1 MKSNDYVDDD
11 FETVIQQ
18 TLPFFLLLMY
28 LVPVFRLI
36 SRIVSEKET
45 KAREGM
51 KMMGLKDFPY
61 WLSWFVYYF
70 TIMTLISLVSLL
82 IVAGSVFE
90 YSNKGY
96 VFLFFWLYG
105 ASLFGF
111 SVFVSS
117 LFFRARV
124 ASISGTLL
132 YFISSFADAAVA
144 DTSVSEG
151 AKTAA
156 SLLPTVS
163 IYRGCNNLGK
173 YEASGIGVT
182 SENASDLYENYRFS
196 TTMWTLTVSFIIL
209 TLLGLYLDNVLPSA
223 YGVRKPWYFLFT
235 KSYWAGY
242 DKDELEKRK

>member
-1 MKSNDYVDDD
+1 MAVAPMKSNKYVKDD
-11 FETVIQQ
+11 FGEVIQQ

-51 KMMGLKDFPY
+51 KMMGLTDFPY

-70 TIMTLISLVSLL
+70 LIMTIISLVSLL
-82 IVAGSVFE
+82 LVARNVFE
-90 YSNKGY
+90 FSNKGFI
-96 VFLFFWLYG
+96 FLFFWLYG

-111 SVFVSS
+111 SLLISS
-117 LFFRARV
+117 MFSRARV

-132 YFISSFADAAVA
+132 YFISSFVDAAVSS
-144 DTSVSEG
+144 TTVSEG

-163 IYRGCNNLGK
+163 IYRGCYNLGK
-173 YEASGIGVT
+173 YESSGIGVT
-182 SENASDLYENYRFS
+182 SENASDIY
-196 TTMWTLTVSFIIL
+196 
-209 TLLGLYLDNVLPSA
+209 
-223 YGVRKPWYFLFT
+223 
-235 KSYWAGY
+235 
-242 DKDELEKRK
+242 